1 MTKHFNKFK
10 NPVFGPFLVHFPK
23 FSGKK
28 FFPENPA
35 LSRTTSYGFLGAC
48 QNSEKIMIKFKK
60 TPGQDGR
67 TLFHRTLPTTA
78 KGPIIVL
85 KILKRPCGTIRGGMH
100 CIVNIIQYVN
110 SINSIY
116 KKCIFK
122 SRKSLYKTPV
132 DYFHQT

>member
-1 MTKHFNKFK
+1 MFLAHFWSI
-10 NPVFGPFLVHFPK
+10 FPN
-23 FSGKK
+23 FRAKK

-100 CIVNIIQYVN
+100 CIVNII
-110 SINSIY
+110 
-116 KKCIFK
+116 
-122 SRKSLYKTPV
+122 
-132 DYFHQT
+132 